1 MEAFRQ
7 ILSQLNATFSNLSLG
22 KKITLVT
29 LVLGSLVGFIFL
41 MNWSGQSE
49 FQPLYA
55 QLDPEDASA
64 VLSRLREQKI
74 DYRIASN
81 GSTVLI
87 PQEHIY
93 ETRMQLA
100 SEGLPRGSG
109 VGFEIFDNSKLG
121 MTAFAQNVN
130 YQRALQGELART
142 INQLAE
148 IESCRVHIVMTEK
161 TLFID
166 EEEPAS
172 ASVVLKLRSG
182 KWLNQSQIDGILHLV
197 SSSVARLSPENVT
210 IVDSKGKLLA
220 GVKDPSS
227 FGSLSSD
234 QLDYQNRV
242 EKALENRILTMLESA
257 LGENKAIVRLSA
269 SFDFKKQ
276 ERTEEHYLPD
286 NRVVRSEQQLSELS
300 VDPTLTP
307 QGVPGIRS
315 NLPGDPAAAQQSK
328 IDGSR
333 RAFEKNDRTV
343 NYEIGKVISHI
354 KEPEGEM
361 TRVSVAV
368 LVDGTYKQIENG
380 EGEFE
385 WQYVARTPEEMQKF
399 ESIVKR
405 AVNFDQARGDQ
416 VDIVN
421 IPFETTKLTVEDT
434 EEVPEG
440 WMELLKKYQPYLKY
454 GFLSLFLLLSFV
466 FFVKPLVRWLTEYS
480 FGDMQMFKQLPK
492 TVGELEGEFNPEAN
506 QLIYR
511 DQASELIASDKDA
524 SLGVMRDWIKESWSN

>member
-1 MEAFRQ
+1 
-7 ILSQLNATFSNLSLG
+7 
-22 KKITLVT
+22 
-29 LVLGSLVGFIFL
+29 
-41 MNWSGQSE
+41 
-49 FQPLYA
+49 
-55 QLDPEDASA
+55 
-64 VLSRLREQKI
+64 
-74 DYRIASN
+74 
-81 GSTVLI
+81 
-87 PQEHIY
+87 
-93 ETRMQLA
+93 
-100 SEGLPRGSG
+100 
-109 VGFEIFDNSKLG
+109 
-121 MTAFAQNVN
+121 MTALAQNVN

-161 TLFID
+161 SLFID

-182 KWLNQSQIDGILHLV
+182 KWLNQNQIDGILHLV

-220 GVKDPSS
+220 GVKDPNS

-257 LGENKAIVRLSA
+257 LGEDKAIVRLSA

-300 VDPTLTP
+300 VDPSTTP

-315 NLPGDPAAAQQSK
+315 NLPGDPAATQQSK
-328 IDGSR
+328 ITGSN

-343 NYEIGKVISHI
+343 NYEIGKVISHT
-354 KEPEGEM
+354 KEPVGEM

-368 LVDGTYKQIENG
+368 LVDGAYKRIEKA
-380 EGEFE
+380 EGEIE

-421 IPFETTKLTVEDT
+421 IPFETTKLPVEDT
-434 EEVPEG
+434 EEVPAG
-440 WMELLKKYQPYLKY
+440 WMELVNKYQPYLKY

-492 TVGELEGEFNPEAN
+492 TVGELEGQYDSETN
-506 QLIYR
+506 QLIFR
-511 DQASELIASDKDA
+511 DQASDLITSDKDA
-524 SLGVMRDWIKESWSN
+524 SLGVMRDWIKES

>member
-1 MEAFRQ
+1 MEAIRQ

-22 KKITLVT
+22 KKITLVA
-29 LVLGSLVGFIFL
+29 LILGSVAGFLFL
-41 MNWSGQSE
+41 MNWSGKSE

-64 VLSRLREQKI
+64 ILSRLREQKI
-74 DYRIASN
+74 EYRIASN

-100 SEGLPRGSG
+100 SAGLPRGNG
-109 VGFEIFDNSKLG
+109 VGFEIFDNTKLG

-142 INQLAE
+142 INQISE
-148 IESCRVHIVMTEK
+148 IESSRVHIVMTEK
-161 TLFID
+161 SLFVD
-166 EEEPAS
+166 DEEPAS
-172 ASVVLKLRSG
+172 ASVVLKLHPG
-182 KWLNQSQIDGILHLV
+182 KWLNQGQVDGILYLV

-234 QLDYQNRV
+234 QLDYQERV
-242 EKALENRILTMLESA
+242 EKALENRIRTMLESA

-276 ERTEEHYLPD
+276 ERTEEHYLPE
-286 NRVVRSEQQLSELS
+286 NKVVRSEQQLRETS
-300 VDPTLTP
+300 VDPNTIP
-307 QGVPGIRS
+307 QGIPGIRS
-315 NLPGDPAAAQQSK
+315 NMPGDSAAGEQSTFS
-328 IDGSR
+328 DST

-354 KEPEGEM
+354 NEPVGEM

-368 LVDGTYKQIENG
+368 LVDGTYKRIEKA
-380 EGEFE
+380 EKEIE
-385 WQYVARTPEEMQKF
+385 WQYVARTAEEMQKF
-399 ESIVKR
+399 ESMVKR
-405 AVNFDQARGDQ
+405 AVNFDKERGDQ

-421 IPFETTKLTVEDT
+421 IPFETTKLEAKDTEVVED
-434 EEVPEG
+434 G
-440 WMELLKKYQPYLKY
+440 WVDLLKKYQSYLKY

-480 FGDMQMFKQLPK
+480 FGDMQMFKQLPR
-492 TVGELEGEFNPEAN
+492 TVGELEGEFNPAAN
-506 QLIYR
+506 QLIFR

-524 SLGVMRDWIKESWSN
+524 SIGVMRDWIKES

>member
-7 ILSQLNATFSNLSLG
+7 ILSQLNAAFSNLSLG
-22 KKITLVT
+22 KKITLAT
-29 LVLGSLVGFIFL
+29 LVLGSLTGFFFL
-41 MNWSGQSE
+41 MNWTGQSE
-49 FQPLYA
+49 FQPLFA
-55 QLDPEDASA
+55 QLDAQDASA
-64 VLSRLREQKI
+64 VISRLREQKI
-74 DYRIASN
+74 EYRIASN

-109 VGFEIFDNSKLG
+109 VGFEIFYNSKLG

-142 INQLAE
+142 INQIAE

-161 TLFID
+161 SLFVD

-220 GVKDPSS
+220 GVDDPSS

-242 EKALENRILTMLESA
+242 EKVLENRILSMLESA
-257 LGENKAIVRLSA
+257 LGEDKAIVRLSA

-300 VDPTLTP
+300 VDPSTTP

-315 NLPGDPAAAQQSK
+315 NLPGDPAATQQNK
-328 IDGSR
+328 ITGSN

-354 KEPEGEM
+354 EEPVGEM

-368 LVDGTYKQIENG
+368 LVDGTYKRIDKA
-380 EGEFE
+380 EGAIE
-385 WQYVARTPEEMQKF
+385 WQYVARTAEEMQKF

-421 IPFETTKLTVEDT
+421 IPFATTKLAVDDT
-434 EEVPEG
+434 EAVEPG

-454 GFLSLFLLLSFV
+454 GFFSLFLLLSFV

-480 FGDMQMFKQLPK
+480 FGDLQMFKQLPK

-506 QLIYR
+506 QLIFR

-524 SLGVMRDWIKESWSN
+524 SLGVMREWIKES

>member
-1 MEAFRQ
+1 MEAIRQ
-7 ILSQLNATFSNLSLG
+7 ILSQLMATFSNLSLG
-22 KKITLVT
+22 KKLTLAA
-29 LVLGSLVGFIFL
+29 LILGSLAGFFFL
-41 MNWSGQSE
+41 MNWSGKSE

-64 VLSRLREQKI
+64 ILSRLREQKI

-109 VGFEIFDNSKLG
+109 VGFEIFDNTKLG

-142 INQLAE
+142 INQISE
-148 IESCRVHIVMTEK
+148 IENSRVHIVMTEK
-161 TLFID
+161 SLFVD
-166 EEEPAS
+166 DEEPAS

-182 KWLNQSQIDGILHLV
+182 KWLNQSQIAGILHLV

-227 FGSLSSD
+227 FGNLSSD
-234 QLDYQNRV
+234 QLDYQDRV
-242 EKALENRILTMLESA
+242 EKALENRIRTMLESA
-257 LGENKAIVRLSA
+257 LGENKAVVRLSC

-300 VDPTLTP
+300 VEPGTSP
-307 QGVPGIRS
+307 QGIPGIRS
-315 NLPGDPAAAQQSK
+315 NLPGDPAADQQRRFTDSN
-328 IDGSR
+328 

-343 NYEIGKVISHI
+343 NYEIGKVINHI
-354 KEPEGEM
+354 KEPVGEM
-361 TRVSVAV
+361 RRVSVAV
-368 LVDGTYKQIENG
+368 LVDGTYKRVDKAGGQV
-380 EGEFE
+380 E

-405 AVNFDQARGDQ
+405 AVNFDQERGDQ

-421 IPFETTKLTVEDT
+421 IPFETTKLAANDT
-434 EEVPEG
+434 EVADDG
-440 WMELLKKYQPYLKY
+440 WMELLAKYQAYLKY
-454 GFLSLFLLLSFV
+454 GFLSLFLVLSFM

-492 TVGELEGEFNPEAN
+492 TVGELEGEFYPEGN
-506 QLIYR
+506 QLIFR
-511 DQASELIASDKDA
+511 DQASELIASDKEA
-524 SLGVMRDWIKESWSN
+524 SLGVMRDWIKEK

>member
-1 MEAFRQ
+1 MEAMRQ
-7 ILSQLNATFSNLSLG
+7 ILSQLNAAFSNLSLG
-22 KKITLVT
+22 KKITLMT
-29 LVLGSLVGFIFL
+29 LILGSLAAFFFL
-41 MNWSGQSE
+41 MNWSGKSE

-64 VLSRLREQKI
+64 ILSKLREQKI

-87 PQEHIY
+87 PEEHIY

-100 SEGLPRGSG
+100 AEGLPRGSA
-109 VGFEIFDNSKLG
+109 VGFEIFDNTKLG

-142 INQLAE
+142 INQISE
-148 IESCRVHIVMTEK
+148 IESSRVHIVLTEK
-161 TLFID
+161 SLFID

-172 ASVVLKLRSG
+172 ASVVLKLRPG
-182 KWLNQSQIDGILHLV
+182 KWLNQAQVNGILHLV
-197 SSSVARLSPENVT
+197 SSGVARLSPENVT
-210 IVDSKGKLLA
+210 IVDNMGKLLA
-220 GVKDPSS
+220 GAKNSSS

-234 QLDYQNRV
+234 QLDYQDRV

-257 LGENKAIVRLSA
+257 LGEDKVIVRLSC

-286 NRVVRSEQQLSELS
+286 NRVVRSEQQLSEMS
-300 VDPTLTP
+300 VDPNTSP

-315 NLPGDPAAAQQSK
+315 NLPGDPAAGQQTRS
-328 IDGSR
+328 IDSN

-354 KEPEGEM
+354 KEPVGEI
-361 TRVSVAV
+361 TRISVAV
-368 LVDGTYKQIENG
+368 LVDGTYKRIAAAG
-380 EGEFE
+380 GAID
-385 WQYVARTPEEMQKF
+385 WQYEARTPEEMQKF

-405 AVNFDQARGDQ
+405 AVNYDKARGDE

-421 IPFETTKLTVEDT
+421 IPFETTKLADRDTEVVED
-434 EEVPEG
+434 G
-440 WMELLKKYQPYLKY
+440 WMDLLKKYQPYLKY
-454 GFLSLFLLLSFV
+454 GFLSLFLILSFM

-480 FGDMQMFKQLPK
+480 FGDMQMFNELPK
-492 TVGELEGEFNPEAN
+492 SVSELEGEINAEAN
-506 QLIYR
+506 QLLFR
-511 DQASELIASDKDA
+511 DKASELIASDKEA
-524 SLGVMRDWIKESWSN
+524 SMGVMRDWIKES

>member
-22 KKITLVT
+22 KKITMLT
-29 LVLGSLVGFIFL
+29 LVLGSLAGFIFL

-49 FQPLYA
+49 FEPLYA
-55 QLDPEDASA
+55 QLDPRDASA

-87 PQEHIY
+87 PRQHIY

-100 SEGLPRGSG
+100 SEGLPQGSG

-121 MTAFAQNVN
+121 MTAFAQTVN

-142 INQLAE
+142 INQIAE
-148 IESCRVHIVMTEK
+148 IENCRVHIVMTEK
-161 TLFID
+161 SLFVD

-300 VDPTLTP
+300 VDPATTP

-328 IDGSR
+328 ITGSK

-354 KEPEGEM
+354 KEPVGEM

-368 LVDGTYKQIENG
+368 LVDGTYNRIEKGAG
-380 EGEFE
+380 EIE

-405 AVNFDQARGDQ
+405 AVNFDPGRGDQ

-421 IPFETTKLTVEDT
+421 IPFETTKLAVADI
-434 EEVPEG
+434 EEVQEG
-440 WMELLKKYQPYLKY
+440 WTELLQKYQPYLKY

-506 QLIYR
+506 QLVFR
-511 DQASELIASDKDA
+511 EQASNLIATDKDA
-524 SLGVMRDWIKESWSN
+524 SLGVMRDWIKES

>member
-1 MEAFRQ
+1 MEAIRQ

-22 KKITLVT
+22 KKITLMT
-29 LVLGSLVGFIFL
+29 LILGSVAGFLFL
-41 MNWSGQSE
+41 MNWSGKSE

-64 VLSRLREQKI
+64 ILSKLKEQKI
-74 DYRIASN
+74 EYRIASN

-93 ETRMQLA
+93 ETRMQMA

-109 VGFEIFDNSKLG
+109 VGFEIFDNTKLG

-142 INQLAE
+142 INQISE
-148 IESCRVHIVMTEK
+148 IESSRVHIVMTEK
-161 TLFID
+161 SLFVD

-172 ASVVLKLRSG
+172 ASVVLKLRAG
-182 KWLNQSQIDGILHLV
+182 KWLNQGQVNGILHLV

-210 IVDSKGKLLA
+210 IVDSMGKLLA
-220 GVKDPSS
+220 GIKNPSS

-234 QLDYQNRV
+234 QLDYQDRV
-242 EKALENRILTMLESA
+242 EKALENRIRTMLESA
-257 LGENKAIVRLSA
+257 LGENKAIVRLSG

-286 NRVVRSEQQLSELS
+286 NKVVRSEQQLKETS
-300 VDPTLTP
+300 VDPSRTP

-315 NLPGDPAAAQQSK
+315 NLPGDPSAGEQSWST
-328 IDGSR
+328 DSNQ
-333 RAFEKNDRTV
+333 AFEKNDRTV
-343 NYEIGKVISHI
+343 NYEIGKVVSHI
-354 KEPEGEM
+354 KEPVGEM
-361 TRVSVAV
+361 TRISVAV
-368 LVDGTYKQIENG
+368 LVDGTYNRIEKAG
-380 EGEFE
+380 GKIE
-385 WQYVARTPEEMQKF
+385 WQYVARTPDEMQKF

-405 AVNFDQARGDQ
+405 AVNFDKARGDE

-421 IPFETTKLTVEDT
+421 IPFETTQLETTNTEVVE
-434 EEVPEG
+434 EG
-440 WMELLKKYQPYLKY
+440 WMDLLKQYQPYLKY
-454 GFLSLFLLLSFV
+454 GFLSLFLLLSFM

-492 TVGELEGEFNPEAN
+492 TVGELEGEFNTDAN
-506 QLIYR
+506 PLIFR
-511 DQASELIASDKDA
+511 DQASELIATDKEA
-524 SLGVMRDWIKESWSN
+524 SLGVMRDWIKES

>member
-22 KKITLVT
+22 KRITLMT
-29 LVLGSLVGFIFL
+29 LVLGSVAGFLFL

-55 QLDPEDASA
+55 QLDPQDASA

-142 INQLAE
+142 INQIAE

-161 TLFID
+161 SLFID

-172 ASVVLKLRSG
+172 ASVVLKLRAG
-182 KWLNQSQIDGILHLV
+182 KWLNQGQIDGILHLV
-197 SSSVARLSPENVT
+197 SSSVARLNPENVT
-210 IVDSKGKLLA
+210 IVNSKGKLLA
-220 GVKDPSS
+220 GAKDPASL
-227 FGSLSSD
+227 GSLSSD
-234 QLDYQNRV
+234 QLDYQDRV
-242 EKALENRILTMLESA
+242 EKALESRILTMLESA

-286 NRVVRSEQQLSELS
+286 NRVVRSEQQLNEMS
-300 VDPTLTP
+300 VDPSTAP
-307 QGVPGIRS
+307 QGIPGIRS
-315 NLPGDPAAAQQSK
+315 NLPGDPAATQQSRVT
-328 IDGSR
+328 GSK

-354 KEPEGEM
+354 KEPVGEM

-368 LVDGTYKQIENG
+368 LVDGTYQPIEKA
-380 EGEFE
+380 EGAVE
-385 WQYVARTPEEMQKF
+385 WQYVPRTPEEMQKF

-405 AVNFDQARGDQ
+405 AVNFDQTRGDQ

-421 IPFETTKLTVEDT
+421 IPFETTKLAAEDT
-434 EEVPEG
+434 EAVQED

-492 TVGELEGEFNPEAN
+492 TVGELEGEFNPDAN
-506 QLIYR
+506 QLIFR
-511 DQASELIASDKDA
+511 DQASNLIASDKDA
-524 SLGVMRDWIKESWSN
+524 SLGVMRDWIKES

>member
-7 ILSQLNATFSNLSLG
+7 IFSQLNALISNLSLG
-22 KKITLVT
+22 KKMSLVT
-29 LVLGSLVGFIFL
+29 LVIGFAVGFFFL
-41 MNWSGQSE
+41 MNWTGKSE

-64 VLSRLREQKI
+64 ILSRLREQKI
-74 DYRIASN
+74 KYRIASN
-81 GSTVLI
+81 GSSVLI

-93 ETRMQLA
+93 EVRMQLA

-109 VGFEIFDNSKLG
+109 VGFEIFDNTKLG
-121 MTAFAQNVN
+121 MTAFAQSVN

-142 INQLAE
+142 INQISE
-148 IESCRVHIVMTEK
+148 IESSRVHIVMTEK
-161 TLFID
+161 SLFVD
-166 EEEPAS
+166 QEEPAS

-182 KWLNQSQIDGILHLV
+182 KWLNQSQVNGILYLV
-197 SSSVARLSPENVT
+197 SSSVARLSPDNVT

-220 GVKDPSS
+220 GIKDPSS

-234 QLDYQNRV
+234 QLDYQDRV
-242 EKALENRILTMLESA
+242 EKALENRIRTMLESA
-257 LGENKAIVRLSA
+257 LGENKAIVRLSG

-286 NRVVRSEQQLSELS
+286 NRVIRSEQQLNETT
-300 VDPTLTP
+300 VDPSATP
-307 QGVPGIRS
+307 QGIPGIRS
-315 NLPGDPAAAQQSK
+315 NLPGDPAAADQTRVTDS
-328 IDGSR
+328 SN

-354 KEPEGEM
+354 KEPVGEM

-368 LVDGTYKQIENG
+368 LVDGTYNRIEKRG
-380 EGEFE
+380 KEVE

-405 AVNFDQARGDQ
+405 AVNFDQKRGDQ

-421 IPFETTKLTVEDT
+421 IPFETTKLAVQDT
-434 EEVPEG
+434 EVIEEG
-440 WMELLKKYQPYLKY
+440 WMDLVKQYQPYLKY
-454 GFLSLFLLLSFV
+454 GFLSLFLFLSFM

-492 TVGELEGEFNPEAN
+492 TVGELEGDFNAGAN
-506 QLIYR
+506 QLVFR
-511 DQASELIASDKDA
+511 DQASELIASDKEA
-524 SLGVMRDWIKESWSN
+524 SLGVMRDWIKES